1 MWKNGGGSL
10 QPEGLKGAH
19 HCEAAIALYH
29 GDSWGL
35 YFQLYY
41 LNCLGKYVQRLYY
54 QFMAPLATPLI
65 QPLKH
70 CNQWLKLSAKRSIN
84 LSQDRLWLW
93 RQR

>member
-1 MWKNGGGSL
+1 MICDYQEFIAAHIRMNTDDGF
-10 QPEGLKGAH
+10 QPKGLKGEH
-19 HCEAAIALYH
+19 HCKAAIALYH

-41 LNCLGKYVQRLYY
+41 LNCPGKYVQRLYY

-70 CNQWLKLSAKRSIN
+70 CNQWLKLSARGA
-84 LSQDRLWLW
+84 
-93 RQR
+93 